1 MYVSDPI
8 ADMLTRIRNA
18 TMIQRRQVVMPSS
31 KMRVAIARILKE
43 EGFIEDYEEISAKPQ
58 AILRLDLKYTQDKR
72 PQSIIMGLK
81 RISKPGRRVYFG
93 RQDLPWVRSG
103 LGVAIVSTSQGVM
116 TAQQARRLRAG
127 GEVLCYVW

>member
-43 EGFIEDYEEISAKPQ
+43 EGFIEEYEEISSY
-58 AILRLDLKYTQDKR
+58 I
-72 PQSIIMGLK
+72 
-81 RISKPGRRVYFG
+81 
-93 RQDLPWVRSG
+93 
-103 LGVAIVSTSQGVM
+103 
-116 TAQQARRLRAG
+116 TA
-127 GEVLCYVW
+127 